1 MKQHPLKI
9 ERELRGWSQAKVA
22 EALQTTV
29 RTISRW
35 EQGQALP
42 YPFYREQLCTLFD
55 KDARQLGLLPE
66 LEEEETQTQT
76 RRDSGL
82 SLPANSSMPANSS
95 LPADS
100 SLPASSC
107 PSPEDSLIPQF
118 SSQASLSPSP
128 SSSSLLIDPTLPEA
142 LGSASGLLGRE
153 HVLREAKQP
162 LFEKGRLALYGLPG
176 IGKTALAVTLAT
188 DPRSQA
194 RFQDG
199 VLWAGLGPQ
208 PDLLGL
214 LVRWGKLLGIRPSEV
229 ENTCKGG
236 DDPLQVPVSLL
247 EDWRRALRATIGQRS
262 LLLVIDDAWSINDAL
277 VLLVG
282 GPQCAYL
289 LTTRQPQV
297 AFAFAP
303 ERAIPIHE
311 LSETEGLALLARF
324 VPQLVQQE
332 IEEARALVREVS
344 GLPLALTLMGRY
356 LSAHFL
362 PGQPHRIRRA
372 LAQLHQATQRLH
384 IGSSASSSSTHH
396 LDMPLSLY
404 AAIAISAQRLSPPAQ
419 RALCALSVFPAKPA
433 SFTEEA
439 ALAVVGIMPS
449 TDPVPSINSA
459 PILESVGIVRDCG
472 PVSGVWPEPIELL
485 DELWD
490 AGLLES
496 NGPGRYCLH
505 QTIVNY
511 AQMQGENSAAQ
522 QRLVRYIVTYI
533 KEHEQNYDMLEREA
547 NVLWAATEIAERLK
561 MYSDLVQGVVALV
574 PFMHVRGLYSRAD
587 LLLQQALRATLQL
600 ADQLAR
606 TIVLYHLADFADLRG
621 DYSHVEI
628 YAQQGLELA
637 KRLSQQDLESGFL
650 YLLGC
655 MWRKRGDYVQAKR
668 LLEEGL
674 SLARQLNN
682 LERICH
688 LLNGLGTVLHYQG
701 DPTQALTYYA
711 EALAL
716 ARQTESPE
724 LVSCQ
729 LASLSALEQ
738 EQGHYAQA
746 EAYSKEGI
754 QLAWQVGYQ
763 EQLCFH
769 LNTLG
774 LIAVEQGA
782 YSQAEAYYLE
792 ALAQARQIGHRA
804 HICTLLTHLGEL
816 SALRGNYRQT
826 ERYCQEGVELARQIG
841 LRQSLAALQL
851 HLGYAIGQQGETYHR
866 ANACFEECHE
876 ILQQLRKDVGGMP
889 DAAPGSSAD
898 PVPGVCPL
906 SKLTNKMYVFWGELH
921 LKYHHLDAA
930 TTAFNKALRSVDVS
944 EQDPTLQAQAQYGLA
959 RIAALQG
966 AITEAHSLGEDCATT
981 LEKLGHSKTR
991 EVRQWLTTISASSQ
1005 IV

>member
-1 MKQHPLKI
+1 MKHHPLKV

-22 EALQTTV
+22 EALKTTV

-42 YPFYREQLCTLFD
+42 YPFYREQLCTLFG

-66 LEEEETQTQT
+66 VEEETQT
-76 RRDSGL
+76 RGDNGS
-82 SLPANSSMPANSS
+82 SLPTNSSR
-95 LPADS
+95 PADS
-100 SLPASSC
+100 SLPVNSC
-107 PSPEDSLIPQF
+107 PPAADSHVPQF
-118 SSQASLSPSP
+118 SSQMPLSPP
-128 SSSSLLIDPTLPEA
+128 SVLTDPTLPEA

-162 LFEKGRLALYGLPG
+162 LFEKGRLAFYGLPG
-176 IGKTALAVTLAT
+176 VGKTALAVALAT
-188 DPRSQA
+188 DPRSQT

-199 VLWAGLGPQ
+199 ILWAGLGPQ

-214 LVRWGKLLGIRPSEV
+214 LVRWGKLLGITPGEV
-229 ENTCKGG
+229 ENAGNGRG
-236 DDPLQVPVSLL
+236 DSLQAPVSLL
-247 EDWRRALRATIGQRS
+247 EDWRRALRATIGRRS

-277 VLLVG
+277 ALQVG

-303 ERAIPIHE
+303 ERTIPIHE
-311 LSETEGLALLARF
+311 LSEAEGLALLARF

-332 IEEARALVREVS
+332 VEEARALVREVS
-344 GLPLALTLMGRY
+344 GLPLALTLMGKY
-356 LSAHFL
+356 LAAHFL
-362 PGQPHRIRRA
+362 SGQPHRIQRA
-372 LAQLHQATQRLH
+372 LAQLHQVTQRLH
-384 IGSSASSSSTHH
+384 ISSSTSSSSS
-396 LDMPLSLY
+396 LPFDMPLSLH
-404 AAIAISAQRLSPPAQ
+404 AAIAISAQRLSPPAY

-439 ALAVVGIMPS
+439 ALAVVGIVPGA
-449 TDPVPSINSA
+449 DPVLLP
-459 PILESVGIVRDCG
+459 ESVSIVPDADLVPGACAE
-472 PVSGVWPEPIELL
+472 SIELL

-511 AQMQGENSAAQ
+511 AQMQGEDSAAQ
-522 QRLVRYIVTYI
+522 QRLVHYMVAYVQ
-533 KEHEQNYDMLEREA
+533 EHERNYDMLEREA
-547 NVLWAATEIAERLK
+547 NILWVAMGIAGRLE
-561 MYSDLVQGVVALV
+561 MCADLAQGAIALV

-587 LLLQQALRATLQL
+587 LLLQQALYATLQL
-600 ADQLAR
+600 EDPLAR
-606 TIVLYHLADFADLRG
+606 ATVLYHLADFADLRG

-628 YAQQGLELA
+628 YAQQGLELTR
-637 KRLSQQDLESGFL
+637 RLSQQALESGFL

-655 MWRKRGDYVQAKR
+655 MWRKRGDYAQAKR
-668 LLEEGL
+668 LLAEGL
-674 SLARQLNN
+674 SLARQLNDR
-682 LERICH
+682 ERICH
-688 LLNGLGTVLHYQG
+688 LLNGLGTVLYHQG
-701 DPTQALTYYA
+701 DSAQARIYYT

-724 LVSCQ
+724 LISRQ
-729 LASLSALEQ
+729 LASLSVLEQ
-738 EQGHYAQA
+738 EQGRYAQA

-774 LIAVEQGA
+774 LIAVGQGA

-792 ALAQARQIGHRA
+792 ALAQARRIGHRA

-816 SALRGNYRQT
+816 STLRGNYRQA

-841 LRQSLAALQL
+841 WRQSLATLQL
-851 HLGYAIGQQGETYHR
+851 HLGYAIGLQGETYHR
-866 ANACFEECHE
+866 ANTCFEECHE
-876 ILQQLRKDVGGMP
+876 ILQQLCTAVGVVP
-889 DAAPGSSAD
+889 SAG
-898 PVPGVCPL
+898 PCVCPL
-906 SKLTNKMYVFWGELH
+906 SKLINTMHVFWGEIH
-921 LKYHHLDAA
+921 LKYHNLDAA
-930 TTAFNKALRSVDVS
+930 TSAFNKALRSVDVAV
-944 EQDPTLQAQAQYGLA
+944 QDPTLQAQAQYGLA
-959 RIAALQG
+959 RIAAP
-966 AITEAHSLGEDCATT
+966 ARSYH
-981 LEKLGHSKTR
+981 
-991 EVRQWLTTISASSQ
+991 
-1005 IV
+1005 